1 MSLLSRPAY
10 RTRQFL
16 GAFRARMK
24 TSEREEAA
32 CVLGDRLLALFAS
45 MSPRDQRHCFD
56 VYKVLRG
63 YGCQDKNVLSAAL
76 LHDAGKGRMAGARVR
91 LWHRVVYVLLA
102 ARAPRL
108 LDRIAN
114 GGGPSGLASLHH
126 HSERGAIL
134 ADALG
139 APAPVVDLIRRHEH
153 PDDGNEHLRLLRMA
167 DDSC

>member
-10 RTRQFL
+10 RTRQFFS
-16 GAFRARMK
+16 AFRARINP
-24 TSEREEAA
+24 SERDEAA
-32 CVLGDRLLALFAS
+32 SVLGPDLLTLFAS

-63 YGCQDKNVLSAAL
+63 YGCQDKNILVAAL

-91 LWHRVVYVLLA
+91 LWHRVAYVLLA
-102 ARAPRL
+102 ARAPKL

-114 GGGPSGLASLHH
+114 GGGPSGLASLHR

-139 APAPVVDLIRRHEH
+139 APTPVVDLIRRHEH
-153 PDDGNEHLRLLRMA
+153 PDSADEHLRLLRMA
-167 DDSC
+167 DDAC